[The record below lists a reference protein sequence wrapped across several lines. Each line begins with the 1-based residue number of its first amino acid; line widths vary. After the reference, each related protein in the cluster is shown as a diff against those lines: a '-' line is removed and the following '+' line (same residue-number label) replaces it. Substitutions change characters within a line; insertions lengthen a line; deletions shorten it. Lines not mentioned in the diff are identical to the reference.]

1 MEILRVQ
8 PYTDIN
14 VTFTVPTGY
23 VADTDFLV
31 RVTDMAD
38 LSSSEQT
45 YTRNT
50 GESINV
56 SLPGLYD
63 SSYRLEI
70 FDESDN
76 VLKDETY
83 EVVRPYVSP
92 SDLGSTAGEIA
103 DAKKNEE
110 IARAIIDSI
119 VSEGFY
125 YKKKVIETIGNGTD
139 YMPIW
144 DDVKKV
150 LQVYEN
156 NILVTDTDFE
166 ITKDKT
172 SITPKYS
179 GAWDRNESA
188 RIIIPAAMSDFP
200 DTSYAMP
207 TGFVYGRDYKF
218 VVEVGYTSVPSD
230 IARATTLLIEDLA
243 CGKLDYYKRFVT
255 AYNTDQFRLQFDK
268 QLFDGTGNI
277 IVDKILS
284 KYKRSIKKLGV
295 L

>member
-8 PYTDIN
+8 PYNDISVPYAVPAGYPAN
-14 VTFTVPTGY
+14 ATFTVTI
-23 VADTDFLV
+23 
-31 RVTDMAD
+31 TDMAD
-38 LSSSEQT
+38 LSISET
-45 YTRNT
+45 THTAKT
-50 GESINV
+50 GDTIPI

-63 SSYRLEI
+63 GSYRVEVVQNDDRL
-70 FDESDN
+70 FDD
-76 VLKDETY
+76 TY
-83 EVVRPYVSP
+83 EIVRPYVAP
-92 SDLGSTAGEIA
+92 SSLGSTAGEIA

-119 VSEGFY
+119 VDEGFY
-125 YKKKVIETIGNGTD
+125 YKKKVLETIGNGTD

-156 NILVTDTDFE
+156 NVLVTDTQFE
-166 ITKDKT
+166 VTKDKT
-172 SITPKYS
+172 SITPKYT
-179 GAWDRNESA
+179 GVWDRNESA

-207 TGFVYGRDYKF
+207 TGFIYGYDYKF

-230 IARATTLLIEDLA
+230 ITRAATLLIEDLA